1 MNEDSIIK
9 IFRTRMASTAL
20 QTYRDKKILDEVK
33 SNERLVGELYSLFAE
48 LESKYSLLTNE
59 QEIHVSAEELA
70 NILTAK
76 VGGDSIALIANWTSL
91 NSDDTLNSLENSLAY
106 LLKIFHVTISD
117 MKSNEHIDYLVY
129 SHVEYM
135 VYSVFGLY
143 CNETEEHQSEV
154 FLEKVTDRPLHGF
167 FDTFVLVDKLVES
180 FIKGIVPLEILK
192 KKRDFAYEDT
202 ANSYF
207 EKFKQE
213 TDDEVIDH
221 LDSYLTSSGILPID
235 DMFYIVSRNLLRQ
248 GKIGLWVSLMMKM
261 EIPVLQSELLFVID
275 DYTLFEQVVDYML
288 RNSCDILRI
297 KIVFALLRKR
307 WLDTLIENTKNIM
320 DSGNIKDA
328 NDEEKAYIN
337 KANSEWNG
345 MLEKGINAFVLQNLK
360 VFTPTTF
367 SKWCLKKRIYNNTR
381 KTTQSDANNTVVAR
395 LWDSLLQYVSWKE
408 LDSSNGD
415 YRFVLFC
422 ISNYLKGDKVDNEKL
437 TELSKDMETAIGRD
451 DFFWSMNLDDTTL
464 REMRCWLNLI
474 SLLYKKYS
482 LELLDRNLTIWEG
495 YNTTPLKEIYKQQ
508 RRECFVMSTLVLL
521 LERDDYFENDNEKLL
536 FFKQIAQ
543 CVIKQCHCCIFERDI
558 QQNYYQP
565 LLLLEFVATQIL
577 NAAKDWYHSLLL
589 EELDDFMVLLR
600 ILTDGNAVLTTEHIQ
615 TLAKRKSQEWI
626 YIKAT
631 MEDLSQTKREI
642 PFYEEKMVKLGI

>member
-106 LLKIFHVTISD
+106 LLKNFHVTISD
-117 MKSNEHIDYLVY
+117 VKSNEHIDYLVY

-167 FDTFVLVDKLVES
+167 FDTIVLGDKLVES
-180 FIKGIVPLEILK
+180 FIKGIEPLEILK

-221 LDSYLTSSGILPID
+221 LDSFLTSSGILPID
-235 DMFYIVSRNLLRQ
+235 DIFYIVSRNLLRQ

-288 RNSCDILRI
+288 QNSCDILRI
-297 KIVFALLRKR
+297 KIVFALLRNR
-307 WLDTLIENTKNIM
+307 WLDTFIENTKNIM

-328 NDEEKAYIN
+328 NDEEKAYID

-360 VFTPTTF
+360 VFTPITF

-395 LWDSLLQYVSWKE
+395 LWDSLLQHVSWKE

-422 ISNYLKGDKVDNEKL
+422 ISNYLKGDKVDKDKL
-437 TELSKDMETAIGRD
+437 KELSKDMETAIGRD

-474 SLLYKKYS
+474 SLLDKKYP

-508 RRECFVMSTLVLL
+508 RRECFVMSTLALL
-521 LERDDYFENDNEKLL
+521 LERDDYLENDNEKLS

-543 CVIKQCHCCIFERDI
+543 CVIKQCHCCVFERDI

-565 LLLLEFVATQIL
+565 LLLLELVATQIL